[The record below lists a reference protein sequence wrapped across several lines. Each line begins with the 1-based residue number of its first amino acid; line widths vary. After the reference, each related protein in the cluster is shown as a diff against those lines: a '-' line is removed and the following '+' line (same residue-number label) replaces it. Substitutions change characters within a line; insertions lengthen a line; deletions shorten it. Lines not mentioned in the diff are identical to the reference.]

1 MPIIVTPR
9 HNSPEFKEKCV
20 RLVLEEGRTVA
31 EVAKDMQVG
40 RNTLHGWVH
49 QAKVMSEAVNRAVEA
64 AVAEALRAEREESD
78 ARAAADRAEIV
89 RLQAELAAA
98 REELAKLKGKG

>member
-31 EVAKDMQVG
+31 EVAKEMQVG
-40 RNTLHGWVH
+40 RWVH

-98 REELAKLKGKG
+98 REALAKLKGEG

>member
-31 EVAKDMQVG
+31 EVAK
-40 RNTLHGWVH
+40 
-49 QAKVMSEAVNRAVEA
+49 
-64 AVAEALRAEREESD
+64 
-78 ARAAADRAEIV
+78 
-89 RLQAELAAA
+89 
-98 REELAKLKGKG
+98 